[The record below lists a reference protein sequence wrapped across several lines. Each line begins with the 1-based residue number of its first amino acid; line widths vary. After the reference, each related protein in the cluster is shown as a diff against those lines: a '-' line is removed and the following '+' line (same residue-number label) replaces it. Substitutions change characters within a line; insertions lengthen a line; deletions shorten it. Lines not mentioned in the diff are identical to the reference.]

1 MAATTL
7 ATPRRRR
14 RIFQRMRRG
23 PGGTAESR
31 MPAQKCRSFAPH
43 SFRLLRPPPIF
54 CSRILSFFRVK
65 YMWGRPRAFARRGI
79 AYFVTHKVCDR
90 LTRMRLKISWV
101 DHSQLVGMTMWLSRP
116 EELASLACR
125 KFSPTVENRGCS
137 DQHAKVSLSM
147 GAEGGDFA
155 SSLPVNLR

>member
-1 MAATTL
+1 MLFFVSSTCGVVLVPSLDEELHTL
-7 ATPRRRR
+7 
-14 RIFQRMRRG
+14 
-23 PGGTAESR
+23 
-31 MPAQKCRSFAPH
+31 
-43 SFRLLRPPPIF
+43 
-54 CSRILSFFRVK
+54 SRIK
-65 YMWGRPRAFARRGI
+65 Y
-79 AYFVTHKVCDR
+79 VTR
-90 LTRMRLKISWV
+90 LTRMGLKISWV